1 MPSPLE
7 DAIRDLLSRYV
18 AGELSLQAFDVWFVR
33 ATSDVDRTGPAEA
46 IDLTY
51 EIFLRHAEYSNGDW
65 TEAEL
70 KEMLHAVASPSSAA
84 AAS

>member
-7 DAIRDLLSRYV
+7 DAIREQLRRYV
-18 AGELSLQAFDVWFVR
+18 AGEMSLQAFDIWFVR
-33 ATSDVDRTGPAEA
+33 ATADVDRTGPPEA

-51 EIFLRHAEYSNGDW
+51 EIFLRLAEYSNGDW

-70 KEMLHAVASPSSAA
+70 KDMLQAIAAPSSAA